1 MMDASIQTV
10 LDLAACLGPQ
20 RDGSS
25 EGLLPAP
32 GAKRQFV
39 RRRRPAQGLA
49 LLPADA
55 PLNRP
60 GRCGAATGRKA
71 GPRGRSLPSAFSR
84 RSVPARGGG
93 RRASAEGGGR
103 APRPWVSGSRSG
115 HSDWREVRGA
125 LWDGGR
131 CSQGWGGG
139 SESPAH
145 GALDRP
151 AQLPLC
157 QWDAGFRENSAF
169 TGAGRRKCSEGS
181 RLGRLPDGRRGG
193 VAPRR
198 TGGGRED
205 ASWMP
210 ERGVST
216 VYKPGWQ
223 RRRGALWL
231 VTRPST
237 AAPQA
242 CGDTCHWAQCRNS
255 CSACG
260 EGPGDGA
267 ETGLQDER
275 RPQMRLLSAP
285 SLRTRVRH
293 SRAPEQAFQGAHE
306 FRRYLEPT
314 CANTQV
320 GSVVPPAHLV
330 RLPFLLLCSKRR
342 FPAGSETGSN
352 FLGLLIHFSIL

>member
-1 MMDASIQTV
+1 MDASIQTV

-55 PLNRP
+55 PPPLNRP

-131 CSQGWGGG
+131 CSQGWGGRLREPRAR
-139 SESPAH
+139 SARPPCPAVV
-145 GALDRP
+145 A
-151 AQLPLC
+151 
-157 QWDAGFRENSAF
+157 SSVSV
-169 TGAGRRKCSEGS
+169 GRRFQREQ
-181 RLGRLPDGRRGG
+181 RVYGRREEK
-193 VAPRR
+193 VL
-198 TGGGRED
+198 
-205 ASWMP
+205 
-210 ERGVST
+210 RG
-216 VYKPGWQ
+216 
-223 RRRGALWL
+223 
-231 VTRPST
+231 
-237 AAPQA
+237 
-242 CGDTCHWAQCRNS
+242 
-255 CSACG
+255 
-260 EGPGDGA
+260 
-267 ETGLQDER
+267 
-275 RPQMRLLSAP
+275 
-285 SLRTRVRH
+285 
-293 SRAPEQAFQGAHE
+293 
-306 FRRYLEPT
+306 
-314 CANTQV
+314 
-320 GSVVPPAHLV
+320 
-330 RLPFLLLCSKRR
+330 
-342 FPAGSETGSN
+342 
-352 FLGLLIHFSIL
+352 